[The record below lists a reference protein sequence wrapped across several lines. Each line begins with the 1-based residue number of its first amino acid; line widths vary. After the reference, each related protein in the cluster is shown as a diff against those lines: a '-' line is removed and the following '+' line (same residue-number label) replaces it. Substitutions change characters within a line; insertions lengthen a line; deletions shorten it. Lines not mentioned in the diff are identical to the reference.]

1 MPHRVLVVDDDL
13 IMHEVLQRYLG
24 RNGYEMINA
33 CNGREAIALATR
45 ELPELI
51 ILDVMMPE
59 MGGLSALRQLKE
71 TEATKA
77 IPVIV
82 LSVNADRETRLESEF
97 SGATAF
103 LTKPFSPAQLLA
115 EVRRLLPGT
124 KPDDA
129 AGNPRK

>member
-59 MGGLSALRQLKE
+59 MGGCPPSANSRKQKLPKR
-71 TEATKA
+71 
-77 IPVIV
+77 
-82 LSVNADRETRLESEF
+82 
-97 SGATAF
+97 F
-103 LTKPFSPAQLLA
+103 L
-115 EVRRLLPGT
+115 
-124 KPDDA
+124 
-129 AGNPRK
+129 

>member
-1 MPHRVLVVDDDL
+1 
-13 IMHEVLQRYLG
+13 
-24 RNGYEMINA
+24 
-33 CNGREAIALATR
+33 LATR

-82 LSVNADRETRLESEF
+82 LSVNSDRETRLESEF
-97 SGATAF
+97 SGATVF

-129 AGNPRK
+129 AGSPRK